1 MLPTPDGMF
10 LNNAS
15 INSSSLSSMSA
26 CLRLVFINL
35 TPQLMSKPTPP
46 GETIPFFSLNA
57 ATPPIG
63 NPYPK

>member
-1 MLPTPDGMF
+1 
-10 LNNAS
+10 
-15 INSSSLSSMSA
+15 MSA

-57 ATPPIG
+57 ATPSSRYNLPEALIFLLTLPG
-63 NPYPK
+63 TS